1 MHRVTVIVHARNAA
15 AGLAK
20 LLPTVRWAGAIV
32 VVDMEST
39 DDTADVALA
48 HGAKVVPVEL
58 HPRVDAVR
66 NRFLETATTEWILV
80 MDADEY
86 LADDAAELVAGLIA
100 EHGTSRDAFAIPRLN
115 RIGSHVMRGSGWY
128 PDQQI
133 RLFRR
138 GTVRWSDSTHRP
150 PEVLSGRER
159 LLLLKAPGCLHI
171 HHDNYTDL
179 RAFIERQVRYAL
191 NDVYDPHSYEPDR
204 YAAAALEAFA
214 GRHDPEADGD
224 LSRALAVIMA
234 WDQVIR
240 GLIHWDQLA
249 DKPSL
254 EGYLTLPAIGAVP
267 TPRRSRV
274 GAWLR
279 SLWRRPRRGG
289 GSRMRKG
296 TRS

>member
-1 MHRVTVIVHARNAA
+1 MPSTDDMPDVTVIVHARNAA
-15 AGLAK
+15 GELAR
-20 LLPTVRWAGAIV
+20 LLPTVEWARDIV

-39 DDTADVALA
+39 DDTTAVARA
-48 HGAKVVPVEL
+48 HGARVVPVEC

-66 NRFLETATTEWILV
+66 NRFLEMATTPWILV

-100 EHGTSRDAFAIPRLN
+100 EHGSSRDAFAIPRLN
-115 RIGSHVMRGSGWY
+115 RIGGQVMRGSGWY

-133 RLFRR
+133 RLFRL

-150 PEVLSGRER
+150 PEVVTGRER
-159 LLLLKAPGCLHI
+159 LLVLKPPGCLHI
-171 HHDNYTDL
+171 HHDNYANL
-179 RAFIERQVRYAL
+179 REFIERQVRYAL
-191 NDVYDPHSYEPDR
+191 NDVYDPRGYEPDR

-214 GRHDPEADGD
+214 RRHDPEADGD
-224 LSRALAVIMA
+224 LARALAVIMA

-254 EGYLTLPAIGAVP
+254 EGYLTLPAIGATP
-267 TPRRSRV
+267 EPRRSRI
-274 GAWLR
+274 GSWLR
-279 SLWRRPRRGG
+279 SLWRRRRRG
-289 GSRMRKG
+289 R
-296 TRS
+296 RSSS